1 MVPAYISA
9 YKKGVLDE
17 RISCA
22 QEQLADCNMC
32 PRRCG
37 VNRLNGNKG
46 ICKTGFRAMV
56 SSYNSHYGEESPLVG
71 KNGSGTIFFTNCNLL
86 CDFCQNFDIS
96 HDARGNEVSD
106 EELAL
111 MMLQLQRGG
120 CHNINFVTPTHVI
133 PQILSA
139 LKQAVIGGLNVPLVY
154 NSGGYDLAETL
165 KLLDGIVDIYMP
177 DFKFWDSSIA
187 ARVCNAVDY
196 PEIAKLALKEMHMQ
210 VGDLVINKNGIAER
224 GLLVRHLVLP
234 DEAAGTKEIVSFI
247 SEEISSHTYLN
258 VMSQYYPCG
267 KAYKHQELS
276 RRITSEE
283 YYQALMNAKEAGITR
298 LDNLYFK

>member
-1 MVPAYISA
+1 MVPAYIKA
-9 YKKGVLDE
+9 YETGVLDE
-17 RISCA
+17 RISYA
-22 QEQLADCNMC
+22 QKQLADCHMC

-56 SSYNSHYGEESPLVG
+56 SSYSSHYGEESPLVG

-96 HDARGNEVSD
+96 HEGRGNEVSD

-139 LKQAVIGGLNVPLVY
+139 LKRAIIGGLNIPLVY
-154 NSGGYDLAETL
+154 NSGGYDRVETL
-165 KLLDGIVDIYMP
+165 ELLDGIVDIYMP
-177 DFKFWDSSIA
+177 DFKFWNSGIA
-187 ARVCNAVDY
+187 ARTCDAVDY
-196 PEIAKLALKEMHMQ
+196 PGIVKLALKEMHRQ

-234 DEAAGTKEIVSFI
+234 DESAGTKEIMGFI
-247 SEEISSHTYLN
+247 SEEISSQTYIN

-283 YYQALMNAKEAGITR
+283 YYQALMNTKEAGITR
-298 LDNLYFK
+298 LDNLNFK

>member
-1 MVPAYISA
+1 MLPAYIKA
-9 YKKGVLDE
+9 YETGLLDE
-17 RISCA
+17 RISYA
-22 QEQLADCNMC
+22 QEQLADCHMC

-37 VNRLNGNKG
+37 VNRMNSNKG
-46 ICKTGFRAMV
+46 VCKTGLKVMV
-56 SSYNSHYGEESPLVG
+56 SSYHSHYGEESPLVG

-96 HDARGNEVSD
+96 HEGRGNEVSD
-106 EELAL
+106 EELAM

-133 PQILSA
+133 PQILLA

-154 NSGGYDLAETL
+154 NSGGYDRVETL
-165 KLLDGIVDIYMP
+165 QLVDGIVDIYMP
-177 DFKFWDSSIA
+177 DFKFWDSGIA
-187 ARVCNAVDY
+187 ARTCDAADY
-196 PEIAKLALKEMHMQ
+196 PEIAKLALKEMHRQ

-234 DEAAGTKEIVSFI
+234 EEAAGTKEIMSFI
-247 SEEISSHTYLN
+247 SEEISSQTYIN

-267 KAYKHQELS
+267 NAYKHQELS

-283 YYQALMNAKEAGITR
+283 YYQALMNSKEAGITR
-298 LDNLYFK
+298 LDNLNFK

>member
-1 MVPAYISA
+1 MVPAYIKA
-9 YKKGVLDE
+9 YETGVLDQ
-17 RISCA
+17 RISYTH
-22 QEQLADCNMC
+22 EQLADCNMC
-32 PRRCG
+32 PRECG

-46 ICKTGFRAMV
+46 ICKTGLKAMV
-56 SSYNSHYGEESPLVG
+56 SSYHSHYGEESPLVG

-96 HDARGNEVSD
+96 HEGRGNEVSN

-111 MMLQLQRGG
+111 MMLQLQKGG

-133 PQILSA
+133 PQILLA

-154 NSGGYDLAETL
+154 NSGGYDLVKTL
-165 KLLDGIVDIYMP
+165 ELLDGIVDIYMP
-177 DFKFWDSSIA
+177 DFKFWDSGIA
-187 ARVCNAVDY
+187 ARTCDAVDY
-196 PEIAKLALKEMHMQ
+196 PEIAKLALKEMHRQ

-234 DEAAGTKEIVSFI
+234 DEAAGTKEIMSFI
-247 SEEISSHTYLN
+247 SEEISSHTYIN
-258 VMSQYYPCG
+258 VMSQYYPSG

-276 RRITSEE
+276 RRITSDE
-283 YYQALMNAKEAGITR
+283 YYQALMNTKETGITR
-298 LDNLYFK
+298 LDNLSFK